1 MSWPPKAA
9 CVQVRPAALRRRD
22 RTADVSS
29 GPRVTVR
36 RHASN
41 LPLGGPGGGSPPA
54 SRSGRAATGLVS
66 DRKLTEFTPKQS
78 DSPCSR
84 PGPTDPVQSLRSG
97 SLSAI
102 SSHSVWNES
111 HPSEASRASMRASLH
126 VLDRVLGRRTCR
138 FRTQLVIAAAIHQH
152 EPPGWP
158 RPPICRSKMPWPAW
172 IATFLS
178 PKARASARRTRC
190 LAPVSG
196 RGSGLAGSRAKD
208 AGILRNGVD
217 MRLPE
222 QPRSMRQMHGRGIP
236 PPRRAWRGAAR
247 CATAGRPG

>member
-1 MSWPPKAA
+1 MTG
-9 CVQVRPAALRRRD
+9 RLRLRVFRLD
-22 RTADVSS
+22 RQLCGAEIRTADVSS

-78 DSPCSR
+78 GSPCSR

-111 HPSEASRASMRASLH
+111 HPKRGEPSVDASQLASSTGYWVGVPAASA
-126 VLDRVLGRRTCR
+126 RNWSSQQR
-138 FRTQLVIAAAIHQH
+138 FISTNHQVASSTDM
-152 EPPGWP
+152 PVV
-158 RPPICRSKMPWPAW
+158 KMPWPAW

-178 PKARASARRTRC
+178 RRRGQSARRTRC

-196 RGSGLAGSRAKD
+196 RGSRLAGHK
-208 AGILRNGVD
+208 
-217 MRLPE
+217 
-222 QPRSMRQMHGRGIP
+222 
-236 PPRRAWRGAAR
+236 RRWHLA
-247 CATAGRPG
+247 